1 MINMR
6 IINGIVRCV
15 QKILLQR
22 LGDIATI
29 SRGGSFQ
36 KKDYTENGIP
46 CIHYEQIYMNY
57 GLFAEKTLSY
67 ISEKTAQKQ
76 RFAESGDIIMA
87 VTSENIDDV
96 WVESLHG
103 VRMLLMENGCRRTIL
118 IRMVLLALSNIPLKM
133 ECWLRKTTNIPRLT

>member
-1 MINMR
+1 MTKLDELIQEYCPD
-6 IINGIVRCV
+6 GVEY
-15 QKILLQR
+15 KR

-29 SRGGSFQ
+29 IRGGSFQ

-46 CIHYEQIYMNY
+46 CIHYGQIYMNY

-67 ISEKTAQKQ
+67 ISEETAQKQ

-96 WVESLHG
+96 CKC
-103 VRMLLMENGCRRTIL
+103 M
-118 IRMVLLALSNIPLKM
+118 A
-133 ECWLRKTTNIPRLT
+133 WLGKEKVAVSGHSF